1 MPDFVITFLTG
12 IHILACVLLILLVLV
27 QGGGSVDV
35 AAAFGGASQTA
46 FGPRGSVTV
55 LHKATW
61 ILGAVFVIPSIPLG
75 VWAGGNGGG
84 SGSVLEGTPS
94 QTEQAPVEEPAE
106 PAPPA
111 GPSP

>member
-12 IHILACVLLILLVLV
+12 LHILVCVLIILLVLV
-27 QGGGSVDV
+27 QGGGNVDI
-35 AAAFGGASQTA
+35 AAAFGGASQSA

-61 ILGAVFVIPSIPLG
+61 ILGAVFVVTSITLG
-75 VWAGGNGGG
+75 VWARGSSS

-106 PAPPA
+106 PALPA
-111 GPSP
+111 EPSP

>member
-1 MPDFVITFLTG
+1 MPDLVITFLTAL
-12 IHILACVLLILLVLV
+12 HILACVLIILLVLV
-27 QGGGSVDV
+27 QGGGNVDV

-61 ILGAVFVIPSIPLG
+61 ILGAVFVLTSISPG
-75 VWAGGNGGG
+75 VWAGGRSGG

-94 QTEQAPVEEPAE
+94 STQTAPLEEAE

-111 GPSP
+111 EPSP